1 MSRFRVVVT
10 SSSNPLRPYG
20 WEIMDEGSDRC
31 AMRSPERYRT
41 SKDAWEAE
49 TGPLVSSGTIQLLSA
64 RSQSPGRR
72 ASPLHADLRGLPPL
86 LIQCSSA
93 EKLLD
98 DSVRLAGA
106 AANADVRG

>member
-1 MSRFRVVVT
+1 V
-10 SSSNPLRPYG
+10 
-20 WEIMDEGSDRC
+20 
-31 AMRSPERYRT
+31 
-41 SKDAWEAE
+41 
-49 TGPLVSSGTIQLLSA
+49 
-64 RSQSPGRR
+64 
-72 ASPLHADLRGLPPL
+72 SPLHADLRGLPPL